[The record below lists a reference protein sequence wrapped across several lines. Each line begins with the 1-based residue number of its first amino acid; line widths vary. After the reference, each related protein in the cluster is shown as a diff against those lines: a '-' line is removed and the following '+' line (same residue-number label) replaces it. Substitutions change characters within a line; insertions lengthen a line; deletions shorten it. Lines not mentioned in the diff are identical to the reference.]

1 VYDIIRGLILVGE
14 NGCGDEFGIGCDE
27 SFTILQIAQMFGGEI
42 DMLPER
48 RGNRMVADVVT
59 DKTRALGW
67 ETTKSVKNYIKEF
80 KSTL

>member
-1 VYDIIRGLILVGE
+1 
-14 NGCGDEFGIGCDE
+14 
-27 SFTILQIAQMFGGEI
+27 MFGGEI